1 VKFGADGAIVQKP
14 PIAIQIQGGKFV
26 MVYPRELA
34 GMQAGS
40 LVYPL
45 GPWRSR

>member
-1 VKFGADGAIVQKP
+1 VHKP
-14 PIAIQIQGGKFV
+14 PIAVQIQGGKSV
-26 MVYPRELA
+26 LMYPKEIA

-45 GPWRSR
+45 GPWSSR